1 MHASKLVLYSSLY
14 LMMWTVL
21 YQWLIYFCASALE
34 VKEGI
39 THAQGNRFPLLSET
53 TFIDQLFLPILT
65 DYGNLFSLITAF
77 QKLYFE
83 KRNFLIGLWKLQH
96 IESFDML
103 TLLHCNIQC
112 MLCQVLM
119 LCQVILLYRGQK
131 SFYPKWVVESYCIL
145 NHPKLL
151 WLCVKMHV
159 TWLILCP

>member
-1 MHASKLVLYSSLY
+1 MNCFISVTHLLLCFCTWGKGGHHTCSRRRASSA
-14 LMMWTVL
+14 
-21 YQWLIYFCASALE
+21 QWDHIHWPAVSPHTDRLW
-34 VKEGI
+34 K
-39 THAQGNRFPLLSET
+39 
-53 TFIDQLFLPILT
+53 FIFT
-65 DYGNLFSLITAF
+65 NTAF